1 MPQRA
6 APANAAPDA
15 TASPPQVAS
24 ASSVKAAGPSAE
36 QRQRMLEQV
45 KDNPEA
51 LERRKKFLEKL
62 DSGDA
67 EALERW
73 QGMQQRMQ
81 QGGGQGRERPP
92 Q

>member
-1 MPQRA
+1 
-6 APANAAPDA
+6 
-15 TASPPQVAS
+15 
-24 ASSVKAAGPSAE
+24 
-36 QRQRMLEQV
+36 MLEQV

>member
-1 MPQRA
+1 
-6 APANAAPDA
+6 
-15 TASPPQVAS
+15 
-24 ASSVKAAGPSAE
+24 
-36 QRQRMLEQV
+36 MLDQV

>member
-1 MPQRA
+1 
-6 APANAAPDA
+6 
-15 TASPPQVAS
+15 
-24 ASSVKAAGPSAE
+24 
-36 QRQRMLEQV
+36 MLEQV

-51 LERRKKFLEKL
+51 LERRKKFFEKL

-81 QGGGQGRERPP
+81 QGGGQGFGPGGGQGRERPP

>member
-1 MPQRA
+1 
-6 APANAAPDA
+6 
-15 TASPPQVAS
+15 
-24 ASSVKAAGPSAE
+24 
-36 QRQRMLEQV
+36 MLEQV

-62 DSGDA
+62 DSGDL

-81 QGGGQGRERPP
+81 QGGGQGFGPGGGGQGRERPP

>member
-1 MPQRA
+1 
-6 APANAAPDA
+6 
-15 TASPPQVAS
+15 
-24 ASSVKAAGPSAE
+24 
-36 QRQRMLEQV
+36 MLEQV

-51 LERRKKFLEKL
+51 LERRKRFFEKL

-67 EALERW
+67 EAIERW

-81 QGGGQGRERPP
+81 QGGGGGPGRERPP